1 MAGPM
6 ETNKP
11 RDGLAGDAAEALA
24 RLRDLFNTQAIKPG
38 ERLPPERRLAAS
50 IGVGRGSVRRA
61 LAKLD
66 EEGLI
71 WRHVGQGT
79 FFTGSQTAK
88 LAGNLAAT
96 VSPVEILDMRLMIE
110 PAMACLA
117 AVRATAEDTKH
128 LTHCLERSRAAT
140 NARTFEHWDAA
151 LHRAVALAT
160 HNTVAVAFCDV
171 LAAIQLRPDWM
182 RLKRRS
188 LTPARRLHYAHQHA
202 KIVHA
207 IAARDAAAAR
217 SATQEHIETVRD
229 NLFQDTD

>member
-1 MAGPM
+1 M
-6 ETNKP
+6 ETNISH
-11 RDGLAGDAAEALA
+11 DGLAGDAGVALA
-24 RLRDLFNTQAIKPG
+24 RLRELFDTQAIKPG

-50 IGVGRGSVRRA
+50 IGVGRGCVRRA

-79 FFTGSQTAK
+79 FFTGSQAAR

-96 VSPVEILDMRLMIE
+96 VSPVEVLDMRLMIE

-117 AVRATAEDTKH
+117 TVRATAEDIKH
-128 LTHCLERSRAAT
+128 LTHCLERSRTAA
-140 NARTFEHWDAA
+140 NWKAFEHWDAA
-151 LHRAVALAT
+151 LHRAIALAT

-171 LAAIQLRPDWM
+171 LAAIRLRPDWM
-182 RLKRRS
+182 RLKRQS
-188 LTPARRLHYAHQHA
+188 LTASRRHHYTRQHTE
-202 KIVHA
+202 IVNA

-217 SATQEHIETVRD
+217 SATQHHIETVRG
-229 NLFQDTD
+229 NLFQDAD